1 MLFLKS
7 EVWVSY
13 AWMIMPLSREI
24 VLRLQ
29 DYRQQMEASSLN
41 STDVVEDDRRITGG
55 SWNK

>member
-24 VLRLQ
+24 VLTLP
-29 DYRQQMEASSLN
+29 DYRQQMVASSLN